1 MRGVRGASTLPLVG
15 ACVSAVLW
23 AFGGIFAA
31 LTDCS
36 GLVISF
42 WRLWIGVVLYASLF
56 ALGRR
61 RVRGELV
68 RACAWGGIFL
78 AGDMCFFFSA
88 VRLTSVAIVTI
99 VGSLQPVVVFVA
111 ARRLFGERRGPSDM
125 AWMAAALGG
134 VALTVVGASGSGPD
148 RFAGDLLAFLAMLS
162 WAGYW
167 IASKRARER
176 VGSLEYSTGVT
187 VVAALVTTPVTLLS
201 TGGVGSLTPRDW
213 LLIASIALVPGAG
226 HLVMNWVHRYLAASI
241 SSIIGNMSAL
251 VAALVA
257 VPILHQSLSVPQV
270 LGMALA
276 LTSVV
281 VIVARHR
288 SDPAPEGAP

>member
-1 MRGVRGASTLPLVG
+1 MRGVRGASTYPLLG

-42 WRLWIGVVLYASLF
+42 WRLWIGVLLYASLF

-61 RVRGELV
+61 RVRAELV

-111 ARRLFGERRGPSDM
+111 ARRLFGERRGARDVV
-125 AWMAAALGG
+125 WMAAALGG
-134 VALTVVGASGSGPD
+134 VALTVVGATGSGPD
-148 RFAGDLLAFLAMLS
+148 RLTGDLLALLAMLS

-201 TGGVGSLTPRDW
+201 AGGAGSPTPRDW
-213 LLIASIALVPGAG
+213 LLFASIALVPGAG
-226 HLVMNWVHRYLAASI
+226 HLIMNWVHRYLAASI

-257 VPILHQSLSVPQV
+257 VPILHQSLSVLQV
-270 LGMALA
+270 LGIALA

-288 SDPAPEGAP
+288 SDPVAEGAP